1 MPVQGAEQMVP
12 SAEHVEWPDMNELR
26 RSQKI
31 NADED
36 KNGLTLEV
44 RDKLLKKERRI
55 WIPSKDKELQLKV
68 MVISLCGPMGHRGAD
83 ATKSVLKEPF
93 YWEHLDKDVELFV
106 SQCFHCILTRSGDLI
121 PRPFATALH
130 GERPNEV
137 LHVNFVY
144 MGPGMD
150 SKK

>member
-1 MPVQGAEQMVP
+1 MVP
-12 SAEHVEWPDMNELR
+12 SAEQIEWPGMDEFR
-26 RSQKI
+26 RSQES
-31 NADED
+31 NADE
-36 KNGLTLEV
+36 KGAGLTFDS
-44 RDKLLKKERRI
+44 RDKLLRKERRI

-68 MVISLCGPMGHRGAD
+68 MVVSHCGPMGHCGAD
-83 ATKSVLKEPF
+83 ATKSVLQESF

-106 SQCFHCILTRSGDLI
+106 SQCSRCILARSGDSV
-121 PRPFATALH
+121 PRPLATALH

-137 LHVNFVY
+137 LYVDFLY